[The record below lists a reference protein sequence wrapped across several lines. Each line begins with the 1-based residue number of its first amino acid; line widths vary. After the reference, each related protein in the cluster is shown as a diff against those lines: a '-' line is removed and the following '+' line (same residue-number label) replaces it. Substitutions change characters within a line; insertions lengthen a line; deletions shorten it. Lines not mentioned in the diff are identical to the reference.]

1 LQLPC
6 PATARQRFF
15 NSGRIITGDRQFI
28 LGRFIFWIKP
38 KLSAFLLLL
47 LVIGLTIYIHSQ
59 YLSYIEYTQRISV
72 KDFGIGVSF
81 IIKNTI
87 IILAIII
94 YLIFTFMLNKAKPNQ
109 TKTTEIINK
118 DNDNERV
125 DSLDFLLEKDKLE
138 NKFDKKDN

>member
-1 LQLPC
+1 MLNFL
-6 PATARQRFF
+6 AKLL
-15 NSGRIITGDRQFI
+15 SRQFI

-38 KLSAFLLLL
+38 KLNAFLLLL
-47 LVIGLTIYIHSQ
+47 LVVGLTIYIHSQ
-59 YLSYIEYTQRISV
+59 YLSYIEYTQRISA

-109 TKTTEIINK
+109 IKKVEITNK
-118 DNDNERV
+118 ENDNERT

-138 NKFDKKDN
+138 NKLDKK

>member
-1 LQLPC
+1 MLNFL
-6 PATARQRFF
+6 AKLL
-15 NSGRIITGDRQFI
+15 SRQFI

-38 KLSAFLLLL
+38 KLNAFLLML
-47 LVIGLTIYIHSQ
+47 LVVGLTIYIHSQ
-59 YLSYIEYTQRISV
+59 YLSYIEYTQRISA

-109 TKTTEIINK
+109 TKKVEITNK
-118 DNDNERV
+118 ENNNERT

>member
-1 LQLPC
+1 MLNFL
-6 PATARQRFF
+6 AKLL
-15 NSGRIITGDRQFI
+15 SRQFI

-47 LVIGLTIYIHSQ
+47 LVVGLTIYIHSQ
-59 YLSYIEYTQRISV
+59 YLSYIEYTQRVSV
-72 KDFGIGVSF
+72 KDFGIGISF

-109 TKTTEIINK
+109 IKTTEITNK

>member
-1 LQLPC
+1 MLN
-6 PATARQRFF
+6 FF
-15 NSGRIITGDRQFI
+15 AKLLSKQFI
-28 LGRFIFWIKP
+28 LGRVFFWIKP

-47 LVIGLTIYIHSQ
+47 LVVGLTIYIHSQ
-59 YLSYIEYTQRISV
+59 YLSYIEYTQRISA

-81 IIKNTI
+81 IVKNTI

-109 TKTTEIINK
+109 TKKVEITNK
-118 DNDNERV
+118 ENDNERT
-125 DSLDFLLEKDKLE
+125 DSLEFLLEKDKLE

>member
-1 LQLPC
+1 MLNFL
-6 PATARQRFF
+6 AKLL
-15 NSGRIITGDRQFI
+15 SRQFI

-47 LVIGLTIYIHSQ
+47 LVVGLTIYIHSQ
-59 YLSYIEYTQRISV
+59 YLSYIEYTQRISA

-109 TKTTEIINK
+109 TKTTEIISK
-118 DNDNERV
+118 HNDNERV

>member
-1 LQLPC
+1 MLN
-6 PATARQRFF
+6 FF
-15 NSGRIITGDRQFI
+15 AKLLSKQFI
-28 LGRFIFWIKP
+28 LGRVFFWIKP

-47 LVIGLTIYIHSQ
+47 LVVGLTIYIHSQ
-59 YLSYIEYTQRISV
+59 YLSYIEYTQRISA

-109 TKTTEIINK
+109 TKKIEITNK
-118 DNDNERV
+118 ENDNERT

>member
-1 LQLPC
+1 MLNFL
-6 PATARQRFF
+6 AKLL
-15 NSGRIITGDRQFI
+15 SRQFI

-47 LVIGLTIYIHSQ
+47 LVVGLTIYIHSQ
-59 YLSYIEYTQRISV
+59 YLSYIEYTQRISA

-109 TKTTEIINK
+109 TKKVEITNK
-118 DNDNERV
+118 ENNNERT

>member
-1 LQLPC
+1 MLN
-6 PATARQRFF
+6 FF
-15 NSGRIITGDRQFI
+15 AKLLSKQFI
-28 LGRFIFWIKP
+28 LGRVFFWIKP

-47 LVIGLTIYIHSQ
+47 LVVGFTIYIHSQ
-59 YLSYIEYTQRISV
+59 YLSYIEYTQRISA

-109 TKTTEIINK
+109 TKKIEITNK
-118 DNDNERV
+118 ENDNERT

>member
-1 LQLPC
+1 MLNFL
-6 PATARQRFF
+6 AKLL
-15 NSGRIITGDRQFI
+15 SRQFI

-38 KLSAFLLLL
+38 KLNAFLLLL
-47 LVIGLTIYIHSQ
+47 LVVGLTIYIHSQ
-59 YLSYIEYTQRISV
+59 YLSYIEYTQKISV

-109 TKTTEIINK
+109 TKKVEITNK
-118 DNDNERV
+118 ENDNERT

-138 NKFDKKDN
+138 NKFDKK

>member
-1 LQLPC
+1 MLNFL
-6 PATARQRFF
+6 AKLL
-15 NSGRIITGDRQFI
+15 SRQFI

-38 KLSAFLLLL
+38 KLNAFLLLL
-47 LVIGLTIYIHSQ
+47 LVVGLTIYIHSQ
-59 YLSYIEYTQRISV
+59 YLSYIEYTQRISA

-109 TKTTEIINK
+109 IKKVEITNK
-118 DNDNERV
+118 ENDNERT

-138 NKFDKKDN
+138 NKFDKKNN

>member
-1 LQLPC
+1 MLNFL
-6 PATARQRFF
+6 AKLL
-15 NSGRIITGDRQFI
+15 SRQFI

-38 KLSAFLLLL
+38 KLNAFLLLL
-47 LVIGLTIYIHSQ
+47 LVVGLTIYIHSQ
-59 YLSYIEYTQRISV
+59 YLSYIEYTQRVSA
-72 KDFGIGVSF
+72 KDFGIGISF

-109 TKTTEIINK
+109 TKKVEITNK
-118 DNDNERV
+118 ENDNERT

-138 NKFDKKDN
+138 NKLDKKDN

>member
-1 LQLPC
+1 MLN
-6 PATARQRFF
+6 FF
-15 NSGRIITGDRQFI
+15 AKLLSRQFI

-47 LVIGLTIYIHSQ
+47 LVVGLTIYIHSQ
-59 YLSYIEYTQRISV
+59 YLSYIEYTQRISA

-81 IIKNTI
+81 VIKNTI

-109 TKTTEIINK
+109 IKKVENINK
-118 DNDNERV
+118 ENGNERT
-125 DSLDFLLEKDKLE
+125 DSLEFLLEKDKLE
-138 NKFDKKDN
+138 NKFDKK

>member
-1 LQLPC
+1 MLN
-6 PATARQRFF
+6 FF
-15 NSGRIITGDRQFI
+15 AKLLSRQFI

-47 LVIGLTIYIHSQ
+47 LVVGLTIYIHSQ
-59 YLSYIEYTQRISV
+59 YLSYIEYTQRISA

-81 IIKNTI
+81 VIKNTI

-109 TKTTEIINK
+109 IKKVENINK
-118 DNDNERV
+118 ENGNERT

>member
-1 LQLPC
+1 MLN
-6 PATARQRFF
+6 FF
-15 NSGRIITGDRQFI
+15 AKLLSRQFI

-47 LVIGLTIYIHSQ
+47 LVVGLTIYIHSQ
-59 YLSYIEYTQRISV
+59 YLSYIEYTQRISA

-81 IIKNTI
+81 IIKNAI

-109 TKTTEIINK
+109 IKKVENINK
-118 DNDNERV
+118 ENDNERT
-125 DSLDFLLEKDKLE
+125 DSLDFLLEKDKL
-138 NKFDKKDN
+138 KTLSDKKIDNE

>member
-1 LQLPC
+1 MLN
-6 PATARQRFF
+6 FF
-15 NSGRIITGDRQFI
+15 AKLLSKQFI
-28 LGRFIFWIKP
+28 LGRVFFWIKP

-47 LVIGLTIYIHSQ
+47 LVVGLTIYIHSQ
-59 YLSYIEYTQRISV
+59 YLSYIEYTQRISA

-109 TKTTEIINK
+109 TKKIEITNK
-118 DNDNERV
+118 ENNNERT

>member
-1 LQLPC
+1 MLNFL
-6 PATARQRFF
+6 AKLL
-15 NSGRIITGDRQFI
+15 SRQFI

-38 KLSAFLLLL
+38 KLNAFLLLL
-47 LVIGLTIYIHSQ
+47 LVVGLTIYIHSQ
-59 YLSYIEYTQRISV
+59 YLSYIEYTQRVSA
-72 KDFGIGVSF
+72 KDFGIGISF

-109 TKTTEIINK
+109 IKKVEITNK
-118 DNDNERV
+118 ENDNERT

-138 NKFDKKDN
+138 NKFDKK

>member
-1 LQLPC
+1 MLNFL
-6 PATARQRFF
+6 AKLL
-15 NSGRIITGDRQFI
+15 SRQFI

-47 LVIGLTIYIHSQ
+47 LVVGLTIYIHSQ
-59 YLSYIEYTQRISV
+59 YLSYIEYTQKISV

-81 IIKNTI
+81 IIKNAI

-109 TKTTEIINK
+109 IKKVENINK
-118 DNDNERV
+118 ENDNERT
-125 DSLDFLLEKDKLE
+125 DSLDFLLEKDKL
-138 NKFDKKDN
+138 KTLSDKKIDNE